1 MPNYEY
7 RCLNCNRKF
16 EVYISYSDYGKHK
29 TECPYCESAK
39 VQRRIG
45 RLRFA
50 RSEES
55 RLENLADPS
64 NLEGLEDDPESL
76 ARMMRQM
83 SNEMGED
90 LRPNTEDKSSLRSR
104 WAADFQPQRGSLFL
118 GLIGALILIV
128 VLFFLFGR
136 GKKTNSGDLSM
147 IKGKLA
153 EVENK

>member
-90 LRPNTEDKSSLRSR
+90 LGPEFDE
-104 WAADFQPQRGSLFL
+104 
-118 GLIGALILIV
+118 V
-128 VLFFLFGR
+128 VDRLE
-136 GKKTNSGDLSM
+136 SGQSPE
-147 IKGKLA
+147 
-153 EVENK
+153 EVESALPDLGADMGADMGAGMGGGFGIE